1 MELISQ
7 KNDHVGINKIQERYQ
22 QIIPDAL
29 TFSQASLGD
38 VEKEIMNP
46 DVEKSSSSK
55 SIPNIIL
62 K

>member
-1 MELISQ
+1 M
-7 KNDHVGINKIQERYQ
+7 HWC
-22 QIIPDAL
+22 
-29 TFSQASLGD
+29 QASLGD

-62 K
+62 KQLVNIYLPFI